1 MTRQS
6 ARGLALR
13 SCAHSIIYGAIGR
26 KTAHTFADR
35 AIVHFSNSSSRVHR
49 LWTSLS
55 KNRTNFL
62 RSVLASMALTQRLE
76 FRQSQSLVMTP
87 QLMQA
92 IKLLQLSNLD
102 LSAFVEEELERN
114 PLLDR
119 ASDGPEAPVAG
130 EQAAERA
137 EFSDSGDS
145 GSYGDE
151 GGDTSDMGS
160 SPGSDAFEPG
170 QEEWLNRD
178 LGTRSEIEQT
188 LDTPLDNVF
197 SEEPAE
203 AAARVA
209 QDAAPTAYTEWG
221 GGASNDEDYN
231 LEAFVAAEVTLGDHL
246 AEQLA
251 VAFAAPAQRMIGQYL
266 IDLVD
271 DAGYL
276 PGDLGQAAERLGASQ
291 AEVDAVLVV
300 LQKFDPPG
308 VCARNLSECLAI
320 QLRELNRYDPAMQ
333 ALVENLD
340 LLAKRDIASLR
351 KLCGVDDEDITDMI
365 GEIRRLDPKPGL
377 KFGSSRM
384 QTMVPDVYVR
394 PGPDGGWHVELNS
407 DTLPRVLVN
416 QVYYTELS
424 KTIRKD
430 GDKSYFTDCLQNA
443 TWLVRALDQRARTIL
458 KVATEIV
465 RQQDG
470 FFTHGVAHLRPLN
483 LKAVADAIQMHE
495 STVSRVTANK
505 YMATNRGSFELKY
518 FFTASI
524 ASADGGEAHSA
535 EAVRHHIKQLIDA
548 EDSSVIL
555 SDDTIVER
563 LRESGIDIARRT
575 VAKYREAMRIPSS
588 VQRRRDKQS
597 MLGNA
602 LSTPAASSDRSRDT
616 IPV

>member
-1 MTRQS
+1 
-6 ARGLALR
+6 
-13 SCAHSIIYGAIGR
+13 
-26 KTAHTFADR
+26 
-35 AIVHFSNSSSRVHR
+35 
-49 LWTSLS
+49 
-55 KNRTNFL
+55 
-62 RSVLASMALTQRLE
+62 MALTQRLE

-114 PLLDR
+114 PLLER
-119 ASDGPEAPVAG
+119 ADGPEPPVAG
-130 EQAAERA
+130 EPVPERG
-137 EFSDSGDS
+137 EFSDSDDS
-145 GSYGDE
+145 HGDE
-151 GGDTSDMGS
+151 TGGAERSEMAGGS
-160 SPGSDAFEPG
+160 ADGFESV
-170 QEEWLNRD
+170 QEDWLNRD
-178 LGTRSEIEQT
+178 LGSRAEIEQT

-203 AAARVA
+203 AAARTA

-221 GGASNDEDYN
+221 GGASNDDSYN
-231 LEAFVAAEVTLGDHL
+231 LEAFVAAEVTLGSHL

-251 VAFAAPAQRMIGQYL
+251 VAFADPARRMVGQYL

-271 DAGYL
+271 EAGYL
-276 PGDLGQAAERLGASQ
+276 PPDLGQASERLGASQ
-291 AEVDAVLVV
+291 QDVEAVLAV

-320 QLRELNRYDPAMQ
+320 QFRELDRYDPAMQ
-333 ALVENLD
+333 ALVEHLD
-340 LLAKRDIASLR
+340 LLAKRDIAALR
-351 KLCGVDDEDITDMI
+351 KLCGVDDDDITDMI
-365 GEIRRLDPKPGL
+365 AEIRRLDPKPGL
-377 KFGSSRM
+377 KFGSART

-416 QVYYTELS
+416 QTYYTELS
-424 KTIRKD
+424 KTVRKD
-430 GDKSYFTDCLQNA
+430 GDKSYFSDCLQNA

-483 LKAVADAIQMHE
+483 LKTVADAIQMHE

-524 ASADGGEAHSA
+524 ASAHGGEAHSA
-535 EAVRHHIKQLIDA
+535 EAVRHQIKQLIDMEEPA
-548 EDSSVIL
+548 AIL

-563 LRESGIDIARRT
+563 LRGSGIDIARRT

-602 LSTPAASSDRSRDT
+602 LSAPASSDRSRDT
-616 IPV
+616 QPA

>member
-1 MTRQS
+1 
-6 ARGLALR
+6 
-13 SCAHSIIYGAIGR
+13 
-26 KTAHTFADR
+26 
-35 AIVHFSNSSSRVHR
+35 
-49 LWTSLS
+49 
-55 KNRTNFL
+55 
-62 RSVLASMALTQRLE
+62 MALTQRLE

-102 LSAFVEEELERN
+102 LTTFVEEELERN
-114 PLLDR
+114 PLLER
-119 ASDGPEAPVAG
+119 ASDESPAGEAP
-130 EQAAERA
+130 AEA
-137 EFSDSGDS
+137 
-145 GSYGDE
+145 GSYGDSDGQGDGQGEDGFGGGAE
-151 GGDTSDMGS
+151 G
-160 SPGSDAFEPG
+160 FEPG
-170 QEEWLNRD
+170 QEEWMSKD
-178 LGTRSEIEQT
+178 LGTRAEIEQT
-188 LDTPLDNVF
+188 LDTGLDNVF

-203 AAARVA
+203 AAARNA
-209 QDAAPTAYTEWG
+209 QDAAPTTYTEWG
-221 GGASNDEDYN
+221 GGASGTEDYN
-231 LEAFVAAEVTLGDHL
+231 LEAFVAAETTLSDHL

-251 VAFAAPAQRMIGQYL
+251 VAFTAPAQRMIGQYL

-271 DAGYL
+271 EAGYL
-276 PGDLGQAAERLGASQ
+276 PADLGQAAERLGASQ
-291 AEVDAVLVV
+291 ADVEGVLAV

-320 QLRELNRYDPAMQ
+320 QLRELDRYDPAMQ
-333 ALVENLD
+333 ALVEHLD
-340 LLAKRDIASLR
+340 LLAKRDIVALR
-351 KLCGVDDEDITDMI
+351 KICGVDDEDIADMI
-365 GEIRRLDPKPGL
+365 GEIRRLNPKPGM
-377 KFGSSRM
+377 KFGSARL

-416 QVYYTELS
+416 QTYYSELS
-424 KTIRKD
+424 KKVGKD
-430 GDKSYFTDCLQNA
+430 GDKSYFTDALQNA

-505 YMATNRGSFELKY
+505 YMATNRGTFELKY

-535 EAVRHHIKQLIDA
+535 EAVRHHIKQLIDSEEPSA
-548 EDSSVIL
+548 IL

-563 LRESGIDIARRT
+563 LRASGIDIARRT

-597 MLGNA
+597 ALGNV
-602 LSTPAASSDRSRDT
+602 LSTALSDRSRN
-616 IPV
+616 PEPA

>member
-1 MTRQS
+1 
-6 ARGLALR
+6 
-13 SCAHSIIYGAIGR
+13 
-26 KTAHTFADR
+26 
-35 AIVHFSNSSSRVHR
+35 
-49 LWTSLS
+49 
-55 KNRTNFL
+55 
-62 RSVLASMALTQRLE
+62 MALTQRLE

-102 LSAFVEEELERN
+102 LSTFVEEELERN
-114 PLLDR
+114 PLLER
-119 ASDGPEAPVAG
+119 ASDGPEPPVAG
-130 EQAAERA
+130 ESAPERA
-137 EFSDSGDS
+137 EYAASEGGAGDEFSD
-145 GSYGDE
+145 
-151 GGDTSDMGS
+151 GGGAES
-160 SPGSDAFEPG
+160 FEPS
-170 QEEWLNRD
+170 QEDWMSRD
-178 LGTRSEIEQT
+178 LGSRTEIEQT
-188 LDTPLDNVF
+188 LDTGLDNVF

-203 AAARVA
+203 AAARNA
-209 QDAAPTAYTEWG
+209 QDAPPNTYTEWG
-221 GGASNDEDYN
+221 GGASSDEDYN
-231 LEAFVAAEVTLGDHL
+231 LEAFVAAETTLSDHL
-246 AEQLA
+246 AEQAA
-251 VAFAAPAQRMIGQYL
+251 VAFVTPADRLIAQYL

-271 DAGYL
+271 ESGYL
-276 PGDLGQAAERLGASQ
+276 PADLGQVAERLGA
-291 AEVDAVLVV
+291 ETEDVDAVVAV
-300 LQKFDPPG
+300 LQTFDPPG
-308 VCARNLSECLAI
+308 ICARNLSECLAI
-320 QLRELNRYDPAMQ
+320 QLRELDRYDPAMRS
-333 ALVENLD
+333 LVEHLD
-340 LLAKRDIASLR
+340 LLAKRDFAGLR
-351 KLCGVDDEDITDMI
+351 KLCGVDDEDLVDMI
-365 GEIRRLDPKPGL
+365 GEIKRLDPKPGL
-377 KFGSSRM
+377 KFGTTRT

-394 PGPDGGWHVELNS
+394 PGPDGGWLVELNS

-505 YMATNRGSFELKY
+505 YMATNRGTFELKY

-548 EDSSVIL
+548 EAPNAIL

-563 LRESGIDIARRT
+563 LRASGIDIARRT

-597 MLGNA
+597 MLGHA
-602 LSTPAASSDRSRDT
+602 LSTSSSSSDRSRDT
-616 IPV
+616 ASA

>member
-1 MTRQS
+1 
-6 ARGLALR
+6 
-13 SCAHSIIYGAIGR
+13 
-26 KTAHTFADR
+26 
-35 AIVHFSNSSSRVHR
+35 
-49 LWTSLS
+49 
-55 KNRTNFL
+55 
-62 RSVLASMALTQRLE
+62 MALSQRLE

-102 LSAFVEEELERN
+102 LTTFVEEELERN
-114 PLLDR
+114 PLLER
-119 ASDGPEAPVAG
+119 ANDEAPGEAPAEAG
-130 EQAAERA
+130 Q
-137 EFSDSGDS
+137 FSDQDGDDS
-145 GSYGDE
+145 GSQGADDGF
-151 GGDTSDMGS
+151 GGSGN
-160 SPGSDAFEPG
+160 AFEPG
-170 QEEWLNRD
+170 QEEWMSKD
-178 LGTRSEIEQT
+178 LGTRAEIEQT
-188 LDTPLDNVF
+188 LDTGLDNVF

-203 AAARVA
+203 AAARNAKDV
-209 QDAAPTAYTEWG
+209 APTTYTEWG
-221 GGASNDEDYN
+221 GGASGDEDYN
-231 LEAFVAAEVTLGDHL
+231 LEAFVAAEMTLGDHL
-246 AEQLA
+246 AEQLS
-251 VAFAAPAQRMIGQYL
+251 VAFAGPAQRMIGQYL

-271 DAGYL
+271 EAGYL
-276 PGDLGQAAERLGASQ
+276 PPDLGQAAERLGATQ
-291 AEVDAVLVV
+291 ADVEGVLAV

-320 QLRELNRYDPAMQ
+320 QLRELDRYDPAMQ
-333 ALVENLD
+333 ALVEHLD
-340 LLAKRDIASLR
+340 LLARRDIAALR
-351 KLCGVDDEDITDMI
+351 KLCGVDDEDIADMI
-365 GEIRRLDPKPGL
+365 GEIRRLNPKPGM
-377 KFGSSRM
+377 KFGSARL

-416 QVYYTELS
+416 QTYYSELS
-424 KTIRKD
+424 KKKGKD
-430 GDKSYFTDCLQNA
+430 GDKSYFTDALQNA

-505 YMATNRGSFELKY
+505 YMATNRGTFELKY

-535 EAVRHHIKQLIDA
+535 EAVRHHIKQLIDSEA
-548 EDSSVIL
+548 PSAIL

-563 LRESGIDIARRT
+563 LRASGIDIARRT

-597 MLGNA
+597 ALGNV
-602 LSTPAASSDRSRDT
+602 LSTAMSDRSRNT
-616 IPV
+616 EPA

>member
-1 MTRQS
+1 
-6 ARGLALR
+6 
-13 SCAHSIIYGAIGR
+13 
-26 KTAHTFADR
+26 
-35 AIVHFSNSSSRVHR
+35 
-49 LWTSLS
+49 
-55 KNRTNFL
+55 
-62 RSVLASMALTQRLE
+62 MALTQRLE

-102 LSAFVEEELERN
+102 LTTFVEEELERN
-114 PLLDR
+114 PLLER
-119 ASDGPEAPVAG
+119 ASDEGPAGEAP
-130 EQAAERA
+130 AEA
-137 EFSDSGDS
+137 
-145 GSYGDE
+145 GSYGDSDGQGDGQGEE
-151 GGDTSDMGS
+151 GFGG
-160 SPGSDAFEPG
+160 GAEGFEPG
-170 QEEWLNRD
+170 QEEWMSKD
-178 LGTRSEIEQT
+178 LGTRAEIEQT
-188 LDTPLDNVF
+188 LDTGLDNVF

-203 AAARVA
+203 AAARNA
-209 QDAAPTAYTEWG
+209 QDAAPTTYTEWG
-221 GGASNDEDYN
+221 GGASGTEDYN
-231 LEAFVAAEVTLGDHL
+231 LEAFVAAETTLSDHL

-271 DAGYL
+271 EAGYL
-276 PGDLGQAAERLGASQ
+276 PADLGQAAERLGASQ
-291 AEVDAVLVV
+291 ADVEGVLAV

-320 QLRELNRYDPAMQ
+320 QLRELDRYDPAMQ
-333 ALVENLD
+333 ALVEHLD
-340 LLAKRDIASLR
+340 LLAKRDIVALR
-351 KLCGVDDEDITDMI
+351 KICGVDDEDIADMI
-365 GEIRRLDPKPGL
+365 GEIRRLNPKPGM
-377 KFGSSRM
+377 KFGSARL

-416 QVYYTELS
+416 QTYYSELS
-424 KTIRKD
+424 KKVGKD
-430 GDKSYFTDCLQNA
+430 GDKSYFTDALQNA

-505 YMATNRGSFELKY
+505 YMATNRGTFELKY

-535 EAVRHHIKQLIDA
+535 EAVRHHIKQLIDSEEPSA
-548 EDSSVIL
+548 IL

-563 LRESGIDIARRT
+563 LRASGIDIARRT

-597 MLGNA
+597 ALGNV
-602 LSTPAASSDRSRDT
+602 LSTALSDRSRN
-616 IPV
+616 PEPA

>member
-1 MTRQS
+1 
-6 ARGLALR
+6 
-13 SCAHSIIYGAIGR
+13 
-26 KTAHTFADR
+26 
-35 AIVHFSNSSSRVHR
+35 
-49 LWTSLS
+49 
-55 KNRTNFL
+55 
-62 RSVLASMALTQRLE
+62 MALTQRLE

-114 PLLDR
+114 PLLER
-119 ASDGPEAPVAG
+119 ANDGPEAPVAG
-130 EQAAERA
+130 EPTQERSEERA
-137 EFSDSGDS
+137 EFSESGDS
-145 GSYGDE
+145 SSFGDDAGTADMAGGSVGD
-151 GGDTSDMGS
+151 S
-160 SPGSDAFEPG
+160 FEPG
-170 QEEWLNRD
+170 QEEWMNRD
-178 LGTRSEIEQT
+178 LGTRTEIEQT
-188 LDTPLDNVF
+188 LDTGLDNVF

-203 AAARVA
+203 AAARAA

-221 GGASNDEDYN
+221 GGASNDDDYN
-231 LEAFVAAEVTLGDHL
+231 LEAFVAAEVTLGSHL
-246 AEQLA
+246 AEQLS
-251 VAFAAPAQRMIGQYL
+251 VAFTAPAQRMIGQYL

-271 DAGYL
+271 EAGYV
-276 PGDLGQAAERLGASQ
+276 PPDLGQAAERLGATQ
-291 AEVDAVLVV
+291 QDVEDVLAV

-320 QLRELNRYDPAMQ
+320 QLRELDRYDPAMQ
-333 ALVENLD
+333 ALVEHLD
-340 LLAKRDIASLR
+340 LLAKRDIAGLR
-351 KLCGVDDEDITDMI
+351 KVCGVDDEDIADMI
-365 GEIRRLDPKPGL
+365 GEIRRLNPKPGM
-377 KFGSSRM
+377 KFGSARL

-416 QVYYTELS
+416 QTYYSELS
-424 KTIRKD
+424 KKIGKD
-430 GDKSYFTDCLQNA
+430 GDKSYFTDALQNA

-505 YMATNRGSFELKY
+505 YMATNRGTFELKY

-535 EAVRHHIKQLIDA
+535 EAVRHHIKQLIDSEA
-548 EDSSVIL
+548 PAAIL

-563 LRESGIDIARRT
+563 LRASGIDIARRT

-597 MLGNA
+597 ALGNV
-602 LSTPAASSDRSRDT
+602 LSTAMSDRPRNT
-616 IPV
+616 EPA

>member
-1 MTRQS
+1 
-6 ARGLALR
+6 
-13 SCAHSIIYGAIGR
+13 
-26 KTAHTFADR
+26 
-35 AIVHFSNSSSRVHR
+35 
-49 LWTSLS
+49 
-55 KNRTNFL
+55 
-62 RSVLASMALTQRLE
+62 MALTQRLE

-114 PLLDR
+114 PLLER
-119 ASDGPEAPVAG
+119 ASDNAEPPVAG
-130 EQAAERA
+130 EVPEQADYADQGEGA
-137 EFSDSGDS
+137 DGPFEDSGG
-145 GSYGDE
+145 GSPESMNGSAE
-151 GGDTSDMGS
+151 G
-160 SPGSDAFEPG
+160 FEPV
-170 QEEWLNRD
+170 QEEWLSRD
-178 LGTRSEIEQT
+178 LGSRTEIEQT
-188 LDTPLDNVF
+188 LDTGLDNVF
-197 SEEPAE
+197 TEEPAE
-203 AAARVA
+203 SAARAA
-209 QDAAPTAYTEWG
+209 QDAAPTTYTEWG
-221 GGASNDEDYN
+221 GGASSDEDYN
-231 LEAFVAAEVTLGDHL
+231 LEAFVAAELTLANHL

-251 VAFAAPAQRMIGQYL
+251 VAFTAPAQRMIGQYL

-271 DAGYL
+271 EAGYL
-276 PGDLGQAAERLGASQ
+276 PADLGQAADKLGAT
-291 AEVDAVLVV
+291 EDDVEAVLKV
-300 LQKFDPPG
+300 LQTFDPPG
-308 VCARNLSECLAI
+308 ICARNLSECLAI
-320 QLRELNRYDPAMQ
+320 QLRELDRFDPAMA
-333 ALVENLD
+333 ALVGHLD
-340 LLAKRDIASLR
+340 LLAKRDIGALR
-351 KLCGVDDEDITDMI
+351 KLCGVDDEDIIDMI

-377 KFGSSRM
+377 KFGASRM

-416 QVYYTELS
+416 QTYYTELS

-430 GDKSYFTDCLQNA
+430 GDKSYFTDALQNA

-505 YMATNRGSFELKY
+505 YMATNRGTFELKY

-548 EDSSVIL
+548 EQSTAIL

-563 LRESGIDIARRT
+563 LRATGIDIARRT

-597 MLGNA
+597 A
-602 LSTPAASSDRSRDT
+602 LLLPT
-616 IPV
+616 

>member
-1 MTRQS
+1 
-6 ARGLALR
+6 
-13 SCAHSIIYGAIGR
+13 
-26 KTAHTFADR
+26 
-35 AIVHFSNSSSRVHR
+35 
-49 LWTSLS
+49 
-55 KNRTNFL
+55 
-62 RSVLASMALTQRLE
+62 MALTQRLE

-114 PLLDR
+114 PLLER
-119 ASDGPEAPVAG
+119 ASDANDPPVAG
-130 EQAAERA
+130 EHVAERA
-137 EFSDSGDS
+137 ESDDL
-145 GSYGDE
+145 DE
-151 GGDTSDMGS
+151 GGRGQSEDLIPDS
-160 SPGSDAFEPG
+160 SDANGAMDGFEPV
-170 QEEWLNRD
+170 QDEWLSRN
-178 LGTRSEIEQT
+178 LGSRTEIEQT
-188 LDTPLDNVF
+188 LDTGLDNVF

-203 AAARVA
+203 AAARSA
-209 QDAAPTAYTEWG
+209 QDAPPTTYTEWG

-231 LEAFVAAEVTLGDHL
+231 LEAFVAAELTLADHL

-251 VAFAAPAQRMIGQYL
+251 VAFSAPAQRMIGQYL

-271 DAGYL
+271 EAGYL
-276 PGDLGQAAERLGASQ
+276 PADLGQAAERLGARR
-291 AEVDAVLVV
+291 EDVGAVLAV

-308 VCARNLSECLAI
+308 VCARNLSECLSI
-320 QLRELNRYDPAMQ
+320 QLRELDRYDPAMQ
-333 ALVENLD
+333 ALVEHLD
-340 LLAKRDIASLR
+340 LLAKRDFASLR
-351 KLCGVDDEDITDMI
+351 RLCGVDDEDIADMI

-377 KFGSSRM
+377 KFGGART

-394 PGPDGGWHVELNS
+394 PGPDGGWLIELNS

-416 QVYYTELS
+416 QTYYTQLS
-424 KTIRKD
+424 KALRKD
-430 GDKSYFTDCLQNA
+430 GEKSYFTDCLQNA

-505 YMATNRGSFELKY
+505 YMATNRGTFELKY

-548 EDSSVIL
+548 EDPSAIL

-563 LRESGIDIARRT
+563 LREAGIEIARRT
-575 VAKYREAMRIPSS
+575 VANYREAMRIPSS

-597 MLGNA
+597 A
-602 LSTPAASSDRSRDT
+602 LVLP
-616 IPV
+616 I

>member
-1 MTRQS
+1 
-6 ARGLALR
+6 
-13 SCAHSIIYGAIGR
+13 
-26 KTAHTFADR
+26 
-35 AIVHFSNSSSRVHR
+35 
-49 LWTSLS
+49 
-55 KNRTNFL
+55 
-62 RSVLASMALTQRLE
+62 MALTQRLE

-102 LSAFVEEELERN
+102 LTTFVEEELERN
-114 PLLDR
+114 PLLER
-119 ASDGPEAPVAG
+119 ASDEGPAGEAP
-130 EQAAERA
+130 AEA
-137 EFSDSGDS
+137 
-145 GSYGDE
+145 GSYGDSDGQGDGQGEDGFGGGAE
-151 GGDTSDMGS
+151 G
-160 SPGSDAFEPG
+160 FEPG
-170 QEEWLNRD
+170 QEEWMSKD
-178 LGTRSEIEQT
+178 LGTRAEIEQT
-188 LDTPLDNVF
+188 LDTGLDNVF

-203 AAARVA
+203 AAARNA
-209 QDAAPTAYTEWG
+209 QDAAPTTYTEWG
-221 GGASNDEDYN
+221 GGASGTEDYN
-231 LEAFVAAEVTLGDHL
+231 LEAFVAAETTLSDHL

-271 DAGYL
+271 EAGYL
-276 PGDLGQAAERLGASQ
+276 PADLGQAAERLGASQ
-291 AEVDAVLVV
+291 ADVEGVLAV

-320 QLRELNRYDPAMQ
+320 QLRELDRYDPAMQ
-333 ALVENLD
+333 ALVEHLD
-340 LLAKRDIASLR
+340 LLAKRDIVALR
-351 KLCGVDDEDITDMI
+351 KICGVDDEDIADMI
-365 GEIRRLDPKPGL
+365 GEIRRLNPKPGM
-377 KFGSSRM
+377 KFGSARL

-416 QVYYTELS
+416 QTYYSELS
-424 KTIRKD
+424 KKVGKD
-430 GDKSYFTDCLQNA
+430 GDKSYFTDALQNA

-505 YMATNRGSFELKY
+505 YMATNRGTFELKY

-535 EAVRHHIKQLIDA
+535 EAVRHHIKQLIDSEEPSA
-548 EDSSVIL
+548 IL

-563 LRESGIDIARRT
+563 LRASGIDIARRT

-597 MLGNA
+597 ALGNV
-602 LSTPAASSDRSRDT
+602 LSTALPDRSRN
-616 IPV
+616 PEPA

>member
-1 MTRQS
+1 
-6 ARGLALR
+6 
-13 SCAHSIIYGAIGR
+13 
-26 KTAHTFADR
+26 
-35 AIVHFSNSSSRVHR
+35 
-49 LWTSLS
+49 
-55 KNRTNFL
+55 
-62 RSVLASMALTQRLE
+62 MALTQRLE

-102 LSAFVEEELERN
+102 LVAFVEDELERN
-114 PLLDR
+114 PLLER
-119 ASDGPEAPVAG
+119 ANQDGAPDHGEPPGSHAEGDGADFSDG
-130 EQAAERA
+130 A
-137 EFSDSGDS
+137 EFASGVDGERSGD
-145 GSYGDE
+145 
-151 GGDTSDMGS
+151 
-160 SPGSDAFEPG
+160 FEAG
-170 QEEWLNRD
+170 AEEWMAPD
-178 LGTRSEIEQT
+178 LGTRTEIEQT
-188 LDTPLDNVF
+188 LDTGMENVF
-197 SEEPAE
+197 PEEPAD
-203 AAARVA
+203 AAARNA

-221 GGASNDEDYN
+221 GGASNDDDYN
-231 LEAFVAAEVTLGDHL
+231 LEAFVAAETTLGGHL

-251 VAFAAPAQRMIGQYL
+251 VAFPDPMRRMIGQYL

-271 DAGYL
+271 DAGYV
-276 PGDLGQAAERLGASQ
+276 PADLGDAHDKLGTSHD
-291 AEVDAVLVV
+291 EVEAVLAV

-320 QLRELNRYDPAMQ
+320 QLRERDRYDPAMQ
-333 ALVENLD
+333 ALIENLD

-351 KLCGVDDEDITDMI
+351 KICGVDDEDIADMI
-365 GEIRRLDPKPGL
+365 GEIRHLNPKPGL
-377 KFGSSRM
+377 KFGSAKTQSV
-384 QTMVPDVYVR
+384 VPDVYVR

-407 DTLPRVLVN
+407 DTLPKVLVN
-416 QVYYTELS
+416 QVYYSQLS

-443 TWLVRALDQRARTIL
+443 TWMVRALDQRARTIL

-470 FFTHGVAHLRPLN
+470 FFSQGVAHLRPLN

-505 YMATNRGSFELKY
+505 YMATNRGTFELKY

-524 ASADGGEAHSA
+524 ASADGGDAHSA
-535 EAVRHHIKQLIDA
+535 EAVRHRIKQLIDA
-548 EDSSVIL
+548 ESPTAIL

-563 LRESGIDIARRT
+563 LHGDGIDIARRT

-597 MLGNA
+597 MLGTA
-602 LSTPAASSDRSRDT
+602 LTSAAPAVDRSRDT
-616 IPV
+616 ATA

>member
-1 MTRQS
+1 
-6 ARGLALR
+6 
-13 SCAHSIIYGAIGR
+13 
-26 KTAHTFADR
+26 
-35 AIVHFSNSSSRVHR
+35 
-49 LWTSLS
+49 
-55 KNRTNFL
+55 
-62 RSVLASMALTQRLE
+62 MALSQRLE

-102 LSAFVEEELERN
+102 LTTFVEEELERN
-114 PLLDR
+114 PLLER
-119 ASDGPEAPVAG
+119 ANDEAPGEAPAEAG
-130 EQAAERA
+130 Q
-137 EFSDSGDS
+137 FSDHDGDDS
-145 GSYGDE
+145 GNQGADDGF
-151 GGDTSDMGS
+151 GGSGN
-160 SPGSDAFEPG
+160 AFEPG
-170 QEEWLNRD
+170 QEEWMSKD
-178 LGTRSEIEQT
+178 LGTRAEIEQT
-188 LDTPLDNVF
+188 LDTGLDNVF

-203 AAARVA
+203 AAARNA
-209 QDAAPTAYTEWG
+209 QDVAPTTYTEWG
-221 GGASNDEDYN
+221 GGASGDEDYN
-231 LEAFVAAEVTLGDHL
+231 LEAFVAAEMTLGDHL
-246 AEQLA
+246 AEQLS
-251 VAFAAPAQRMIGQYL
+251 VAFAGPAQRMIGQYL

-271 DAGYL
+271 EAGYL
-276 PGDLGQAAERLGASQ
+276 PPDLGQAAERLGATQ
-291 AEVDAVLVV
+291 ADVEGVLAV

-320 QLRELNRYDPAMQ
+320 QLRELDRYDPAMQ
-333 ALVENLD
+333 ALVEHLD
-340 LLAKRDIASLR
+340 LLAKRDIAALR
-351 KLCGVDDEDITDMI
+351 KLCGLDDEDIADMI
-365 GEIRRLDPKPGL
+365 GEIRRLNPKPGM
-377 KFGSSRM
+377 KFGSARL

-416 QVYYTELS
+416 QTYYSQLS
-424 KTIRKD
+424 KKIGKD
-430 GDKSYFTDCLQNA
+430 GDKSYFTDALQNA

-470 FFTHGVAHLRPLN
+470 FFTRGVAHLRPLN

-505 YMATNRGSFELKY
+505 YMATNRGTFELKY

-535 EAVRHHIKQLIDA
+535 EAVRHHIKQLIDSEA
-548 EDSSVIL
+548 PSAIL

-563 LRESGIDIARRT
+563 LRASGIDIARRT

-597 MLGNA
+597 ALGNV
-602 LSTPAASSDRSRDT
+602 LSTAMSDRSRNT
-616 IPV
+616 EPA

>member
-1 MTRQS
+1 
-6 ARGLALR
+6 
-13 SCAHSIIYGAIGR
+13 
-26 KTAHTFADR
+26 
-35 AIVHFSNSSSRVHR
+35 
-49 LWTSLS
+49 
-55 KNRTNFL
+55 
-62 RSVLASMALTQRLE
+62 MALTQRLE

-102 LSAFVEEELERN
+102 LTTFVEEELERN
-114 PLLDR
+114 PLLER
-119 ASDGPEAPVAG
+119 ANDEPAGGEAPT
-130 EQAAERA
+130 EAAQ
-137 EFSDSGDS
+137 FSDSDDS
-145 GSYGDE
+145 GGSNGDE
-151 GGDTSDMGS
+151 TGTGE
-160 SPGSDAFEPG
+160 AFEPG
-170 QEEWLNRD
+170 QEEWLSRD
-178 LGTRSEIEQT
+178 LGTRAEIEQT
-188 LDTPLDNVF
+188 LDTGLDNVF

-203 AAARVA
+203 AAARNA
-209 QDAAPTAYTEWG
+209 QDAAPTVYTEWG
-221 GGASNDEDYN
+221 GGASGDEDYN
-231 LEAFVAAEVTLGDHL
+231 LEAFVAAETTLADHL

-251 VAFAAPAQRMIGQYL
+251 VAFSAPAQRMIGQYL

-271 DAGYL
+271 EAGYL
-276 PGDLGQAAERLGASQ
+276 PPDLGEAAERLGASQ
-291 AEVDAVLVV
+291 RDVEDVLAV

-320 QLRELNRYDPAMQ
+320 QLRELDRYDPAMQ
-333 ALVENLD
+333 ALVEHLD
-340 LLAKRDIASLR
+340 LLAKRDIAGLR
-351 KLCGVDDEDITDMI
+351 KVCGVDDEDIADMI
-365 GEIRRLDPKPGL
+365 GEIRRLDPKPGM
-377 KFGSSRM
+377 KFGSSRL

-416 QVYYTELS
+416 QTYYSELS
-424 KTIRKD
+424 KKIGKD
-430 GDKSYFTDCLQNA
+430 GDKSYFTDALQNA

-470 FFTHGVAHLRPLN
+470 FFTRGVAHLRPLN

-505 YMATNRGSFELKY
+505 YMATNRGTFELKY

-548 EDSSVIL
+548 EEPSAIL

-563 LRESGIDIARRT
+563 LRASGIDIARRT

-597 MLGNA
+597 ALGNV
-602 LSTPAASSDRSRDT
+602 LSTALSDRSRNT
-616 IPV
+616 EPA

>member
-1 MTRQS
+1 
-6 ARGLALR
+6 
-13 SCAHSIIYGAIGR
+13 
-26 KTAHTFADR
+26 
-35 AIVHFSNSSSRVHR
+35 
-49 LWTSLS
+49 
-55 KNRTNFL
+55 
-62 RSVLASMALTQRLE
+62 MALTQRLE

-130 EQAAERA
+130 EPATERA

-151 GGDTSDMGS
+151 GGDASDMASGS
-160 SPGSDAFEPG
+160 AGEAFEPG
-170 QEEWLNRD
+170 QEDWLNRD
-178 LGTRSEIEQT
+178 LGSRTEIEQT

-221 GGASNDEDYN
+221 GGASNDDDYN
-231 LEAFVAAEVTLGDHL
+231 LEAFVAAEVTLGGHL

-251 VAFAAPAQRMIGQYL
+251 VAFSGPAQRMIGQYL

-276 PGDLGQAAERLGASQ
+276 PADLGQAAERLGAAQ
-291 AEVDAVLVV
+291 ADVDAVVSV

-340 LLAKRDIASLR
+340 LLARRDIASLR

-377 KFGSSRM
+377 KFGSART

-430 GDKSYFTDCLQNA
+430 GDKSYFSDCLQNA

-535 EAVRHHIKQLIDA
+535 EAVRHHIKLLIDA
-548 EDSSVIL
+548 EAPAAIL

-563 LRESGIDIARRT
+563 LRETGIDIARRT

-602 LSTPAASSDRSRDT
+602 LSAPATSSDRSRDT
-616 IPV
+616 APA

>member
-1 MTRQS
+1 
-6 ARGLALR
+6 
-13 SCAHSIIYGAIGR
+13 
-26 KTAHTFADR
+26 
-35 AIVHFSNSSSRVHR
+35 
-49 LWTSLS
+49 
-55 KNRTNFL
+55 
-62 RSVLASMALTQRLE
+62 MALTQRLE

-102 LSAFVEEELERN
+102 LSTFVEEELERN
-114 PLLDR
+114 PLLER
-119 ASDGPEAPVAG
+119 ESDGAEAQGSGEAG
-130 EQAAERA
+130 AAPGEPA
-137 EFSDSGDS
+137 EGNYGEEAGGESHDSGTV
-145 GSYGDE
+145 G
-151 GGDTSDMGS
+151 
-160 SPGSDAFEPG
+160 FEPG
-170 QEEWLNRD
+170 QEEWMNRD
-178 LGTRSEIEQT
+178 LGTRTEIEQT
-188 LDTPLDNVF
+188 FDTALDNVF

-203 AAARVA
+203 AAARSA
-209 QDAAPTAYTEWG
+209 QDAAPTTYTEWG
-221 GGASNDEDYN
+221 GGASSEESYN
-231 LEAFVAAEVTLGDHL
+231 LEAFAAAEVTLASHL

-251 VAFAAPAQRMIGQYL
+251 VAFTAPAQRMIGQYL

-271 DAGYL
+271 EAGYL
-276 PGDLGQAAERLGASQ
+276 PPDLGQAAERLGASS
-291 AEVDAVLVV
+291 EGVEAVLGI

-308 VCARNLSECLAI
+308 VCARSLRECLAI
-320 QLRELNRYDPAMQ
+320 QLRELDRYDPAMQ
-333 ALVENLD
+333 ALVENLE
-340 LLAKRDIASLR
+340 LLAKRDIAGLR

-377 KFGSSRM
+377 KFLSTRT
-384 QTMVPDVYVR
+384 QTVVPDVYVR

-416 QVYYTELS
+416 QSYYAELS

-430 GDKSYFTDCLQNA
+430 GDKSYFSDCLQNA

-470 FFTHGVAHLRPLN
+470 FFAHGVAHLRPLN

-505 YMATNRGSFELKY
+505 YMATNRGIFELKY

-535 EAVRHHIKQLIDA
+535 EAVRHHIKQLIDS
-548 EDSSVIL
+548 EDPATIL

-563 LRESGIDIARRT
+563 LRATGIDIARRT

-602 LSTPAASSDRSRDT
+602 LSSPAASADRSRD
-616 IPV
+616 IQPA

>member
-1 MTRQS
+1 
-6 ARGLALR
+6 
-13 SCAHSIIYGAIGR
+13 
-26 KTAHTFADR
+26 
-35 AIVHFSNSSSRVHR
+35 
-49 LWTSLS
+49 
-55 KNRTNFL
+55 
-62 RSVLASMALTQRLE
+62 MALTQRLE

-102 LSAFVEEELERN
+102 LSTFVEEELERN
-114 PLLDR
+114 PLLER
-119 ASDGPEAPVAG
+119 ASDSAEPPVAG
-130 EQAAERA
+130 ESAPERA
-137 EFSDSGDS
+137 DFAD
-145 GSYGDE
+145 
-151 GGDTSDMGS
+151 
-160 SPGSDAFEPG
+160 SDAGAGEEFGDGGTATADGFEPG
-170 QEEWLNRD
+170 QDDWMSRD
-178 LGTRSEIEQT
+178 LGSRTEIEQT
-188 LDTPLDNVF
+188 LDTGLDNVF

-203 AAARVA
+203 AAARNA
-209 QDAAPTAYTEWG
+209 QDAPPTTYTEWG
-221 GGASNDEDYN
+221 GGASGDEDYN
-231 LEAFVAAEVTLGDHL
+231 LEAFVAAETSLSDHL
-246 AEQLA
+246 AEQAA
-251 VAFAAPAQRMIGQYL
+251 VALTVAADRLIAQYL

-271 DAGYL
+271 ESGYL
-276 PGDLGQAAERLGASQ
+276 PADLGQAAERLGAEPE
-291 AEVDAVLVV
+291 EVEAVLGV
-300 LQKFDPPG
+300 LQSFDPPG
-308 VCARNLSECLAI
+308 ICARTLSECLAI
-320 QLRELNRYDPAMQ
+320 QLRDLDRYDPAMQ
-333 ALVENLD
+333 ALVEHLD
-340 LLAKRDIASLR
+340 LLAKRDFAALR
-351 KLCGVDDEDITDMI
+351 KLCGVDDEDLVDMI

-377 KFGSSRM
+377 KFGTVRT

-394 PGPDGGWHVELNS
+394 PGPDGGWLVELNS

-416 QVYYTELS
+416 QVYYSELS

-430 GDKSYFTDCLQNA
+430 GEKSYFTDCLQNA

-505 YMATNRGSFELKY
+505 YMATNRGTFELKY

-548 EDSSVIL
+548 EEPSAIL

-563 LRESGIDIARRT
+563 LRASGIDIARRT

-597 MLGNA
+597 MLAHA
-602 LSTPAASSDRSRDT
+602 LSAPSSADRPRDAAA
-616 IPV
+616 V

>member
-1 MTRQS
+1 
-6 ARGLALR
+6 
-13 SCAHSIIYGAIGR
+13 
-26 KTAHTFADR
+26 
-35 AIVHFSNSSSRVHR
+35 
-49 LWTSLS
+49 
-55 KNRTNFL
+55 
-62 RSVLASMALTQRLE
+62 MALTQRLE

-114 PLLDR
+114 PLLER
-119 ASDGPEAPVAG
+119 AAESGEPPVAG
-130 EQAAERA
+130 EPAGEPDQ
-137 EFSDSGDS
+137 FGDGES
-145 GSYGDE
+145 A
-151 GGDTSDMGS
+151 GGDQGEEMAQGGAEGLE
-160 SPGSDAFEPG
+160 SP
-170 QEEWLNRD
+170 QEDWLSRD
-178 LGTRSEIEQT
+178 LGTRAEIEQT
-188 LDTPLDNVF
+188 LDTGLDNVF

-203 AAARVA
+203 AAARNA
-209 QDAAPTAYTEWG
+209 QDAAPSVYTEWG
-221 GGASNDEDYN
+221 GGASTDEDYN
-231 LEAFVAAEVTLGDHL
+231 LEAFVAAEVTLSDHL

-251 VAFAAPAQRMIGQYL
+251 VAFTTPAQRMIGQYL

-271 DAGYL
+271 EAGYL
-276 PGDLGQAAERLGASQ
+276 PPDLGQAAERLGASQ
-291 AEVDAVLVV
+291 QDVETVLAA

-308 VCARNLSECLAI
+308 VFARNLSECLAI
-320 QLRELNRYDPAMQ
+320 QLRELDRYDPAMQ
-333 ALVENLD
+333 ALVEHLD
-340 LLAKRDIASLR
+340 LLAKRDIGALR
-351 KLCGVDDEDITDMI
+351 RICGVDDEDIIDMI

-377 KFGSSRM
+377 KFGSARL

-394 PGPDGGWHVELNS
+394 PGPDGGWQVELNS

-416 QVYYTELS
+416 QTYYAELS

-430 GDKSYFTDCLQNA
+430 GDKTYFTDCLQNA

-505 YMATNRGSFELKY
+505 YMATNRGTFELKY

-548 EDSSVIL
+548 EDPAAIL

-563 LRESGIDIARRT
+563 LRTSGIDIARRT

-597 MLGNA
+597 ALGN
-602 LSTPAASSDRSRDT
+602 LLPAGSVDRSRNT
-616 IPV
+616 EPA